1 MSSDQLAAVLISLA
15 ILIACGHL
23 LGHLCVRLRQP
34 RLIGEIVVGIV
45 LGPFVLGKI
54 APALTTGLFGD
65 PGTTKQATSTVLG
78 FTYWLGLLLLMF
90 ISGSEARRVLASEN
104 RKATGWILAV
114 GTSIPFIIVL
124 ILGSFLSLGQLTG
137 PSSSR
142 SAVVIVLAIAVAVT
156 SIPVISRIFFDL
168 GIIHTRF
175 ASIVLGVAILE
186 DIVLWAALAVA
197 TALASQS
204 ALGEQIAGTVAW
216 HVAATVAYMAAG
228 LFLAP
233 LLVRKMHGARWNL
246 FEEATPVGYAVLV
259 LLVYSAIAVLLDVNA
274 VFAAFLAGF
283 GFVGGFSGSE
293 RTKYADT
300 LDAIGKVAFAVFI
313 PLYFIIVGYQLQ
325 FGAGFSPALLLAFL
339 VGSSALRMASV
350 GIAARLAGFRGLD
363 IVDLAVALNARGGP
377 GIVLASVAFEAG
389 IISGSFFTTLVLT
402 AILTS
407 QFAGV
412 WLGYVLGRGWALL
425 SAEGVV
431 TPIHPLGPVSLGT
444 RSGFGTTEITDPR
457 GSAHVGHVVREDG
470 RPHSPGQAGARPR

>member
-1 MSSDQLAAVLISLA
+1 VLLRGSSVSSDQLAAVLISLA
-15 ILIACGHL
+15 ILLACGHL
-23 LGHLCVRLRQP
+23 LGHLCVRLGQP
-34 RLIGEIVVGIV
+34 RLIGEILVGVV

-54 APALTTGLFGD
+54 APSLTVGLFGD
-65 PGTTKQATSTVLG
+65 PGSTEQATSTVLG
-78 FTYWLGLLLLMF
+78 FSYWLGLLLLMF
-90 ISGSEARRVLASEN
+90 ISGSEARRVLAREN
-104 RKATGWILAV
+104 RKPTAWILAV

-124 ILGSFLSLGQLTG
+124 IVGSFLSLGSLAG
-137 PSSSR
+137 PASSR
-142 SAVVIVLAIAVAVT
+142 AAVVLVLAIAVAVT

-168 GIIHTRF
+168 GIIHTRL

-204 ALGEQIAGTVAW
+204 ALSEQVAGTVTS
-216 HVAATVAYMAAG
+216 HVGTTVAYMFGG

-233 LLVRKMHGARWNL
+233 RLVRKLHGARWNV
-246 FEEATPVGYAVLV
+246 FEKATPVGYAVLI
-259 LLVYSAIAVLLDVNA
+259 LLVYSAIAALLDVNT

-293 RTKYADT
+293 REKYAGA

-325 FGAGFSPALLLAFL
+325 FGTGFSPALLLAFL
-339 VGSSALRMASV
+339 VGSSALRAASV
-350 GIAARLAGFRGLD
+350 AIAARLAAFRKLD
-363 IVDLAVALNARGGP
+363 IVNLAVTLNARGGP

-412 WLGYVLGRGWALL
+412 WLGYVLRRGWPLL

-431 TPIHPLGPVSLGT
+431 TPIHPLGNT
-444 RSGFGTTEITDPR
+444 F
-457 GSAHVGHVVREDG
+457 
-470 RPHSPGQAGARPR
+470 GARDERDRSPSASRPAPP

>member
-1 MSSDQLAAVLISLA
+1 VSSDQLAAVLISLTV
-15 ILIACGHL
+15 LIACGHL
-23 LGHLCVRLRQP
+23 LGHLCVRLGQP
-34 RLIGEIVVGIV
+34 RLIGEILVGVI

-54 APALTTGLFGD
+54 APDLMNGLFGG
-65 PGTTKQATSTVLG
+65 PGSTQQATGTVLG

-90 ISGSEARRVLASEN
+90 ISGSEARRVLAREN
-104 RKATGWILAV
+104 RRPTGWILGV

-124 ILGSFLSLGQLTG
+124 VLGSFLSLDQLSG
-137 PSSSR
+137 PATSR
-142 SAVVIVLAIAVAVT
+142 AAVVLVLAIAVAVT

-175 ASIVLGVAILE
+175 ASLVLGVAILE

-204 ALGEQIAGTVAW
+204 AMGEQVAGTVTA
-216 HVAATVAYMAAG
+216 HVAVTVAYMSAG

-233 LLVRKMHGARWNL
+233 LLVRKLHGARWNL
-246 FEEATPVGYAVLV
+246 FEKATPVGYAVLI
-259 LLVYSAIAVLLDVNA
+259 LLAYSAIAALLDVNT

-293 RTKYADT
+293 RTKYADP

-313 PLYFIIVGYQLQ
+313 PLYFIMVGYQLQ

-339 VGSSALRMASV
+339 VGSSALRAASV
-350 GIAARLAGFRGLD
+350 GIASRLAGFRRLD
-363 IVDLAVALNARGGP
+363 IVNLTVALNARGGP

-412 WLGYVLGRGWALL
+412 WLGYVLRKGWPLL
-425 SAEGVV
+425 AAEGVV
-431 TPIHPLGPVSLGT
+431 TPVLPLGAASLGV
-444 RSGFGTTEITDPR
+444 RSGTGTNEIGDPR
-457 GSAHVGHVVREDG
+457 RSAQVGTGE
-470 RPHSPGQAGARPR
+470 